1 MGQFS
6 EEMLTTTVLGL
17 TRRGLI
23 QSRINQISLP
33 SRGMKKQAAPC
44 VFDGGI
50 GGQHGKVGVVVLS
63 GDQTLEQEL
72 STILLPEGLGCFYS
86 RVMMENEVTPETLQS
101 MKSRISGSASLILPE
116 MNLDVLAYG
125 CTSASATIGE
135 EEVFAQ
141 LSTRQPEAAKTSPIT
156 AALKAFSTLKAQKIG
171 LVTPYIGEVNDI
183 LINYMEKYGPWK
195 VTNLVSFNLIRDA
208 DVASVTAE
216 SIKEAA
222 IKVGQMED
230 VDTVFISCTNL
241 RTSKVVA
248 DVEKIIGKPVTSSN
262 LSMAW
267 HIMRLTGVKTDLSN
281 SYGTLFSK

>member
-1 MGQFS
+1 MG
-6 EEMLTTTVLGL
+6 VLGL

-23 QSRINQISLP
+23 QSRIKQISLP
-33 SRGMKKQAAPC
+33 TRGMKKQAAPC
-44 VFDGGI
+44 VFDGGV

-125 CTSASATIGE
+125 CTSASA
-135 EEVFAQ
+135 
-141 LSTRQPEAAKTSPIT
+141 S
-156 AALKAFSTLKAQKIG
+156 
-171 LVTPYIGEVNDI
+171 IGEVNDI

-195 VTNLVSFNLIRDA
+195 VTYLVSFNLIRDA
-208 DVASVTAE
+208 DVASVTVE